1 MSGTLNTCNLK
12 MKSQFMYEFQ
22 VPVNGLQ
29 YRIDQD
35 SFFGF
40 YICQ

>member
-1 MSGTLNTCNLK
+1 MEP
-12 MKSQFMYEFQ
+12 QFMYELQ

-35 SFFGF
+35 SFFGL